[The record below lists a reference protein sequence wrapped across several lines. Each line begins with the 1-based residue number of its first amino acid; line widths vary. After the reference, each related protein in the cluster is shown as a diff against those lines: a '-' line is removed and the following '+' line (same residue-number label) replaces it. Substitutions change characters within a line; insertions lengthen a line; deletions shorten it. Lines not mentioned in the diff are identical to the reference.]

1 MPSFELDYKECV
13 RVIWGKSF
21 TLSFHFFIYTPVSSI
36 KLISNEIER
45 KEGRKINQEERIE
58 IAYTSRLDKETG
70 VIQYSAKIMDTDF
83 DIVLGNASFTQYNLS
98 LYENWTEL
106 KDVANYYSKKDQ
118 RLIEA
123 LQALLEEEWINGK
136 GILLH
141 SLVIKDAFQGRGI
154 GKIAMVKMLSY
165 WTVMGADFVILR
177 ASPLNKKH
185 LDIPQDKTIERLVY
199 FYESLGFEKMDIDQN
214 ELEPMMISYLQ

>member
-1 MPSFELDYKECV
+1 LKQN
-13 RVIWGKSF
+13 W
-21 TLSFHFFIYTPVSSI
+21 
-36 KLISNEIER
+36 R
-45 KEGRKINQEERIE
+45 KEGRKIIQEERLE
-58 IAYTSRLDKETG
+58 ISYTSRLDKETG

-83 DIVLGNASFTQYNLS
+83 DILLGTASFTQYNLA

-106 KDVANYYSKKDQ
+106 MEVANYYSEEERQ
-118 RLIEA
+118 LIEA
-123 LQALLEEEWINGK
+123 LQSLLEEQWINGK

-141 SLVIKDAFQGRGI
+141 SLVIKDAFQGKGI

-165 WTVMGADFVILR
+165 WTVLGADFVILR

-185 LDIPQDKTIERLVY
+185 LDIPQGKTIERLVY
-199 FYESLGFEKMDIDQN
+199 FYESLGFEKMDIEQN